1 MDIEN
6 LKYSHELF
14 IKRKKLEQEFKLLKK
29 ESKAFQKQCH
39 HIRISFGF
47 ETPSS
52 KVPLEKCLFCE
63 MEDVDASYPFINA
76 STYQRRL
83 HSTFGFAKRVE
94 NGFRKFQK
102 LCIESLEEN
111 PFLEEEDLIE
121 IIELE
126 IKRDERINQKDDQIY
141 EKFYHYKRS

>member
-6 LKYSHELF
+6 LKFSHELF
-14 IKRKKLEQEFKLLKK
+14 QRKIQLEEEFKILEKDMMD
-29 ESKAFQKQCH
+29 FQKNCP

-47 ETPSS
+47 ESPSS
-52 KVPLEKCLFCE
+52 KVPLEKCLFCGKK
-63 MEDVDASYPFINA
+63 DIDDSYPFINA

-83 HSTFGFAKRVE
+83 AATFGFSKRVE

-111 PFLEEEDLIE
+111 PFLEEEDLIDR
-121 IIELE
+121 IEWEL
-126 IKRDERINQKDDQIY
+126 KRDEEINQKDDQIY
-141 EKFYHYKRS
+141 KKLYH